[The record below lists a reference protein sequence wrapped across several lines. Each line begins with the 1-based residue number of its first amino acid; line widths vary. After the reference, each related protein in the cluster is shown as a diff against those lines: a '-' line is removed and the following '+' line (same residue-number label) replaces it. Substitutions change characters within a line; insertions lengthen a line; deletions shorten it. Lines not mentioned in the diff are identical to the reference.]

1 MERKGKVAFFERH
14 RKNLQLATM
23 KGFTL
28 IELLVVIFIF
38 SLAIGSISGIFI
50 SGISSQRR
58 VLEEQEILN
67 EISYALEYMGRA
79 IRMAKKDDIS
89 FGGQI
94 RNCLSQNKANYETPT
109 PDQIVF
115 RNYQNQCQRFY
126 LSSDR
131 RVKEEKKTDG
141 GGSIISDLDL
151 TSPNLKINSLK
162 FRVLGER
169 QEDYYQPR
177 VTIFMEVE
185 RGGRKIQF
193 QTTVSQRDLDVLY

>member
-1 MERKGKVAFFERH
+1 MERKGKVAFFKRH

-89 FGGQI
+89 FGDQI

-109 PDQIVF
+109 QDQIVF

-126 LSSDR
+126 LSSDK
-131 RVKEEKKTDG
+131 RVKEEKRTDG
-141 GGSIISDLDL
+141 GGLVISNLDL
-151 TSPNLKINSLK
+151 TSPNLKITSLK

-193 QTTVSQRDLDVLY
+193 QTTVSQRDLDVQY